1 MKKAILLLLVI
12 VAVGLAYSPYSFRY
26 SSTAGILWDDYDWFL
41 NDPAR
46 IPLIEGSQ
54 LYTNLANF
62 VSGQENAFSD
72 SIGFQGPG
80 FFLIGGK
87 TFGPP
92 LGIAGVFDTRML
104 HIADTIDINGTQYL
118 GYGSEVDTN
127 YVVDPDDGSIT
138 SSTLSTDI
146 IEAWHSSNQF
156 DGFFGLGYELNE
168 GFNLGFAFDHES
180 DNLKQLPAANNVI
193 SSNYSYTGSSLDSY
207 DTTNSYGELVIQEM
221 SNRVRFGAWTEM
233 GYFQLSGYAGAEMF
247 SGDAGRDSVNIYS
260 LIESYGDPG
269 SITANW
275 ATNLENWRYSG
286 LAFPVELLGIYELSE
301 GADLWFT
308 GGFEY
313 NMWSWKGGAGVN
325 NVGNDTTLA
334 SAGGITS
341 TNIGIDTILTAGS
354 GKGSG
359 MAYSLGTKGV
369 FDLNEKIS
377 FGLGLGF
384 RGFTE
389 KDSTL
394 NEHSTATYALI
405 NDGDGIDEFEDF
417 TATTY
422 TSSSDYVINKASTL
436 TVYAP
441 VGVEFKPIDPL
452 ALRLGATFT
461 HRMNTYTTH
470 VQGIGTIETE
480 SHTVHGDGTTIDT
493 TYYDPYDITN
503 DEGVQKET
511 LNNVVYDFG
520 IGIDITENF
529 QIDLMGF
536 SDLLNL
542 GSWRISAIFKF

>member
-72 SIGFQGPG
+72 STGFQGPG

-87 TFGPP
+87 AFGPP

-104 HIADTIDINGTQYL
+104 RIADTIDINGTQYL
-118 GYGSEVDTN
+118 GYGSEVDTS

-138 SSTLSTDI
+138 SSTLSADI
-146 IEAWHSSNQF
+146 VEAWHSSNQF

-168 GFNLGFAFDHES
+168 GFSLGFAFDHES

-207 DTTNSYGELVIQEM
+207 DTTNSYGELVIQGM

-233 GYFQLSGYAGAEMF
+233 GYFQLSGYLGAEMF
-247 SGDAGRDSVNIYS
+247 SGDDGRDTVNIYS
-260 LIESYGDPG
+260 FTESYGDPG
-269 SITANW
+269 SSAANW
-275 ATNLENWRYSG
+275 TTNLANWRYSG
-286 LAFPVELLGIYELSE
+286 LAFPIELLGIYELSE
-301 GADLWFT
+301 GADLWFM

-313 NMWSWKGGAGVN
+313 NMWSWKEGAGIN
-325 NVGNDTTLA
+325 NLGNDTTLA
-334 SAGGITS
+334 SAGGITA
-341 TNIGIDTILTAGS
+341 TTINIDTTLTAGS

-369 FDLNEKIS
+369 FELNEKVS
-377 FGLGLGF
+377 FGLGIGF
-384 RGFTE
+384 RGSSST
-389 KDSTL
+389 DSTL
-394 NEHSTATYALI
+394 NQHSAATYD
-405 NDGDGIDEFEDF
+405 NVDDGNGVPEFGDY

-422 TSSSDYVINKASTL
+422 TSSTDYEINKTSMMTF
-436 TVYAP
+436 YAP
-441 VGVEFKPIDPL
+441 VGVEFKPVEPL

-470 VQGIGTIETE
+470 TQGIGAMVFE
-480 SHTVHGDGTTIDT
+480 SHTVRGDGTTEDVT
-493 TYYDPYDITN
+493 TYSPYHITN
-503 DEGVQKET
+503 DEGVQKEI
-511 LNNVVYDFG
+511 LDNVVYDFG
-520 IGIDITENF
+520 IGISITENF

-536 SDLLNL
+536 TDLLDL

>member
-62 VSGQENAFSD
+62 VSGQENAFLD
-72 SIGFQGPG
+72 STGFQGPG

-87 TFGPP
+87 AFGPP
-92 LGIAGVFDTRML
+92 LGIAGVFDTRMMR
-104 HIADTIDINGTQYL
+104 IADTIDINGTQYL
-118 GYGSEVDTN
+118 GYGYEVDTS
-127 YVVDPDDGSIT
+127 YAVDPGDGSIT
-138 SSTLSTDI
+138 SSTVSTDI
-146 IEAWHSSNQF
+146 VEAWHSSNLF
-156 DGFFGLGYELNE
+156 VGFFGLGYALNE
-168 GFNLGFAFDHES
+168 GFNLGFAFDHSS
-180 DNLKQLPAANNVI
+180 DKIKMLDPA
-193 SSNYSYTGSSLDSY
+193 SNRITTHYTYDGSSLTAY
-207 DTTNSYGELVIQEM
+207 DTAYSYAEQVTQEM
-221 SNRVRFGAWTEM
+221 FNRVRFGAWTEM
-233 GYFQLSGYAGAEMF
+233 GYLQLSGYAGAEMF
-247 SGDAGRDSVNIYS
+247 SGDDGRDTVHSYS
-260 LIESYGDPG
+260 LEETYGDLG
-269 SITANW
+269 LIDVGWAANL
-275 ATNLENWRYSG
+275 TNWRYSG
-286 LAFPVELLGIYELSE
+286 LAFPVELLGIYELDE

-313 NMWSWKGGAGVN
+313 NMWSWKEGAGVN

-334 SAGGITS
+334 SAGGITA
-341 TNIGIDTILTAGS
+341 TTINIDTTLTAGS

-384 RGFTE
+384 RGSTE

-422 TSSSDYVINKASTL
+422 TSSSDYVINKASML

-470 VQGIGTIETE
+470 TQGIGTIETE

-520 IGIDITENF
+520 IGINITENF

-536 SDLLNL
+536 SDLLDM